1 MNKQR
6 VFVGKA
12 VELPVTR
19 STPEADGSWVTSPY
33 PMNQLRI
40 VVENSSILQ
49 QAIAAYTNNVVGY
62 GIVPEYIDE
71 STEDGMQS
79 SEWDLAEEVLDWL
92 SIDQPL
98 EGLFKQVLDDREVT
112 GNAFLEVIRDDKG
125 NVIQLER
132 IKPELVQLSK
142 PEAEPVLTKV
152 VHKGKEKMVWKKFR
166 KFKVDKYVFKEFGDP
181 RQIDYM
187 TGEPLNRET
196 EGNKFMERDGRYAA
210 REILHL
216 KIGTDHWGIPRWI
229 GNLVALLGA
238 RKAEE
243 LNFRYFTQGRHTP
256 MAVLIKNGQLSEGA
270 ETALSSYVGEI
281 GSEAMQH
288 KMLVLEAEKVT
299 DGIDDK
305 DKVDIEIKSLADM
318 LQTDALFLEYDDKVR
333 EKVLSSFRLPP
344 VYVGLSQ
351 DYNRSTVEEAKRIA
365 EEQVFQAERE
375 ALEDLFNRHLLASYQ
390 LKEVKIEVRGPELSN
405 DALIIETLDKLGTRL
420 SDNEVRAVAGKLIG
434 MELPVLKGEQHELPQ
449 KPSQPAQAL
458 QGTLQDVQGADVTKS
473 LESVMK
479 DVRDS
484 LDEVNDTLGAWNHVP
499 D

>member
-6 VFVGKA
+6 VFIGKA
-12 VELPVTR
+12 TELPVTR
-19 STPEADGSWVTSPY
+19 STPEADGSWVTAPY
-33 PMNQLRI
+33 PINQLRI

-49 QAIAAYTNNVVGY
+49 QAIAAYTNNIVGY
-62 GIVPEYIDE
+62 GIVPEYLDE
-71 STEDGMQS
+71 SSEDSEQS
-79 SEWDLAEEVLDWL
+79 TEWDTAEEVLDWL
-92 SIDQPL
+92 SIDRSL
-98 EGLFKQVLDDREVT
+98 EELFKQVLDDREVT
-112 GNAFLEVIRDDKG
+112 GNAFLEVIRDEAG

-132 IKPELVQLSK
+132 VKPELVQLSK

-152 VHKGKEKMVWKKFR
+152 WHKGKDKMVWKKFR
-166 KFKVDKYVFKEFGDP
+166 KFKVDKYIFKEFGDP
-181 RQIDYM
+181 RGIDFM
-187 TGEPLNRET
+187 TSIATDDPARQ
-196 EGNKFMERDGRYAA
+196 A
-210 REILHL
+210 RELLHL
-216 KIGTDHWGIPRWI
+216 KIGNDHWGVPRWI

-243 LNFRYFTQGRHTP
+243 LNYRYFTQGRHTP
-256 MAVLIKNGQLSEGA
+256 MAVLIKNGQLSEDA
-270 ETALSSYVGEI
+270 ELALSSYVDNVGVE
-281 GSEAMQH
+281 GMQH
-288 KMLVLEAEKVT
+288 KMLVLEAEKIT
-299 DGIDDK
+299 DGVDDK

-405 DALIIETLDKLGTRL
+405 DELVIEALDKLGIRF

-434 MELPVLKGEQHELPQ
+434 LELPVLQGEQHELPQ
-449 KPSQPAQAL
+449 GAQAV
-458 QGTLQDVQGADVTKS
+458 QATVQDVQGAELSKELT
-473 LESVMK
+473 SVMK
-479 DVRDS
+479 DVRES

>member
-6 VFVGKA
+6 VFIGKA
-12 VELPVTR
+12 TELPVTR
-19 STPEADGSWVTSPY
+19 STAEADGSWVTAPY
-33 PMNQLRI
+33 PINQLRI

-49 QAIAAYTNNVVGY
+49 QAIAAYTNNIVGY
-62 GIVPEYIDE
+62 GIVPEYLNE
-71 STEDGMQS
+71 STESNEQS
-79 SEWDLAEEVLDWL
+79 TEWDTAEEVLDWL
-92 SIDQPL
+92 SIDRSL
-98 EGLFKQVLDDREVT
+98 EELFKQVLDDREVT
-112 GNAFLEVIRDDKG
+112 GNAFLEVIRDEKG

-132 IKPELVQLSK
+132 VKPELVQLSK

-152 VHKGKEKMVWKKFR
+152 WHKGKDKMVWKKFR
-166 KFKVDKYVFKEFGDP
+166 KFKVDKYIFKEFGDP
-181 RQIDYM
+181 RGIDFM
-187 TGEPLNRET
+187 TSIATDDPARQ
-196 EGNKFMERDGRYAA
+196 A
-210 REILHL
+210 RELLHL
-216 KIGTDHWGIPRWI
+216 KIGNDHWGVPRWI

-243 LNFRYFTQGRHTP
+243 LNYRYFTQGRHTP
-256 MAVLIKNGQLSEGA
+256 MAVLIKNGQLSEDA
-270 ETALSSYVGEI
+270 ELALSSYVDNVGVE
-281 GSEAMQH
+281 GMQH

-405 DALIIETLDKLGTRL
+405 DALIIETLDKLGARF
-420 SDNEVRAVAGKLIG
+420 SDNEVRAIAGKLVG
-434 MELPVLKGEQHELPQ
+434 VEFDVLQGEQHELPQ
-449 KPSQPAQAL
+449 GAQAVQSTVQAM
-458 QGTLQDVQGADVTKS
+458 QGEDVAKAMTN
-473 LESVMK
+473 VMK
-479 DVRDS
+479 DVRES
-484 LDEVNDTLGAWNHVP
+484 LDVVNDTLGAWNHVP

>member
-6 VFVGKA
+6 VFIGKA
-12 VELPVTR
+12 TELPVTR
-19 STPEADGSWVTSPY
+19 STAEADGSWVTAPY
-33 PMNQLRI
+33 PINQLRL

-49 QAIAAYTNNVVGY
+49 QAIAAYTNNIVGY

-71 STEDGMQS
+71 STEDNGQS
-79 SEWDLAEEVLDWL
+79 AEWDTAEEVLDWL

-98 EGLFKQVLDDREVT
+98 EGLFKEVLDDREVT

-132 IKPELVQLSK
+132 VKPELVQLSK

-166 KFKVDKYVFKEFGDP
+166 KFKVDKYIFKEFGDP
-181 RQIDYM
+181 RGIDFM
-187 TGEPLNRET
+187 TGTDTDDPR
-196 EGNKFMERDGRYAA
+196 RQA
-210 REILHL
+210 RELLHL
-216 KIGTDHWGIPRWI
+216 KIGNDHWGVPRWI

-243 LNFRYFTQGRHTP
+243 LNYRYFTQGRHTP
-256 MAVLIKNGQLSEGA
+256 MAVLIKNGQLSEDA
-270 ETALSSYVGEI
+270 ELALSSYVGEI

-405 DALIIETLDKLGTRL
+405 DALIIETLDKLGARF
-420 SDNEVRAVAGKLIG
+420 SDNEVRAIAGKLVG
-434 MELPVLKGEQHELPQ
+434 VEFDVLQGEQHELPQ
-449 KPSQPAQAL
+449 GAQAV
-458 QGTLQDVQGADVTKS
+458 QNTLREVQGEDLAKAMT
-473 LESVMK
+473 SVLK
-479 DVRDS
+479 DVRES

>member
-6 VFVGKA
+6 VFIGKA

-19 STPEADGSWVTSPY
+19 STPEADGSWVTAPY
-33 PMNQLRI
+33 PINQLRI

-49 QAIAAYTNNVVGY
+49 QAIAAYTNNIVGY
-62 GIVPEYIDE
+62 GIVPEYLDE
-71 STEDGMQS
+71 SSEDSEQS
-79 SEWDLAEEVLDWL
+79 TEWDTAEEVLDWL
-92 SIDQPL
+92 SIDRSL
-98 EGLFKQVLDDREVT
+98 EELFKQVLDDREVT
-112 GNAFLEVIRDDKG
+112 GNAFLEVIRDEAG

-132 IKPELVQLSK
+132 VKPELVQLSK

-152 VHKGKEKMVWKKFR
+152 WHKGKDKMVWKKFR
-166 KFKVDKYVFKEFGDP
+166 KFKVDKYIFKEFGDP
-181 RQIDYM
+181 RGIDM
-187 TGEPLNRET
+187 LTGLATDDPRQQ
-196 EGNKFMERDGRYAA
+196 A
-210 REILHL
+210 RELLHL
-216 KIGTDHWGIPRWI
+216 KIGNDHWGVPRWI

-243 LNFRYFTQGRHTP
+243 LNYRYFTQGRHTP
-256 MAVLIKNGQLSEGA
+256 MAVLIKNGQLSEDA
-270 ETALSSYVGEI
+270 ELALSSYVDNVGVE
-281 GSEAMQH
+281 GMQH

-299 DGIDDK
+299 DGVDDK

-405 DALIIETLDKLGTRL
+405 DALIIETLDKLGARF
-420 SDNEVRAVAGKLIG
+420 SDNEVRAIAGKLVG
-434 MELPVLKGEQHELPQ
+434 VEFDVLKGEQHELPQ
-449 KPSQPAQAL
+449 GAQAVRATVQDM
-458 QGTLQDVQGADVTKS
+458 QGEDVAKAITGV
-473 LESVMK
+473 LK
-479 DVRDS
+479 DVRES
-484 LDEVNDTLGAWNHVP
+484 LDEVNDTLGAWQHVP

>member
-6 VFVGKA
+6 VFIGKA
-12 VELPVTR
+12 TELPVTR
-19 STPEADGSWVTSPY
+19 STAEADGSLVTAPY
-33 PMNQLRI
+33 PINQLRL

-49 QAIAAYTNNVVGY
+49 QAIAAYTNNIVGY

-71 STEDGMQS
+71 STENSGQS
-79 SEWDLAEEVLDWL
+79 AEWDTAEEVLDWL

-98 EGLFKQVLDDREVT
+98 EGLFKEVLDDREVT

-132 IKPELVQLSK
+132 VKPELVQLSK

-166 KFKVDKYVFKEFGDP
+166 KFKVDKYLFKEFGDP
-181 RQIDYM
+181 RGIDFM
-187 TGEPLNRET
+187 TGTDTDDPR
-196 EGNKFMERDGRYAA
+196 RQA
-210 REILHL
+210 RELLHL
-216 KIGTDHWGIPRWI
+216 KIGNDHWGVPRWI

-256 MAVLIKNGQLSEGA
+256 MAVLIKNGQLSEDA
-270 ETALSSYVGEI
+270 ELALSSYVGEI

-405 DALIIETLDKLGTRL
+405 NALIIETLDKLGARF
-420 SDNEVRAVAGKLIG
+420 SDNEVRAIAGKLVG
-434 MELPVLKGEQHELPQ
+434 MELPVLQGEQHELPQ
-449 KPSQPAQAL
+449 GAQAA
-458 QGTLQDVQGADVTKS
+458 QATVQDVHGMELSKVITG
-473 LESVMK
+473 VMK
-479 DVRDS
+479 DVRES

>member
-1 MNKQR
+1 MKQR

-19 STPEADGSWVTSPY
+19 STVESDGSWVTSPY

-49 QAIAAYTNNVVGY
+49 QAIAAYTNNIVGY

-71 STEDGMQS
+71 STEDSGQS
-79 SEWDLAEEVLDWL
+79 TEWDLAEEVLDWL

-142 PEAEPVLTKV
+142 PEADPVLTKV

-288 KMLVLEAEKVT
+288 KILVLEAEKVT
-299 DGIDDK
+299 DGLDDK

-405 DALIIETLDKLGTRL
+405 DALIIEALDKLGARF
-420 SDNEVRAVAGKLIG
+420 SNNEARAIVGKLVG
-434 MELPVLKGEQHELPQ
+434 VELPVLQGEQNELPQ
-449 KPSQPAQAL
+449 GAQAVQATVQDI
-458 QGTLQDVQGADVTKS
+458 QGEDLTKAITG
-473 LESVMK
+473 VMK
-479 DVRDS
+479 DVRAS
-484 LDEVNDTLGAWNHVP
+484 LDEVNDTLGAWKGGTE
-499 D
+499 

>member
-12 VELPVTR
+12 TELPVTR
-19 STPEADGSWVTSPY
+19 STAEADGSWVTAPY
-33 PMNQLRI
+33 PINQLRL

-49 QAIAAYTNNVVGY
+49 QAIAAYTNNIVGY

-71 STEDGMQS
+71 STENSGQS
-79 SEWDLAEEVLDWL
+79 AEWDTAEEVLDWL

-98 EGLFKQVLDDREVT
+98 EGLFKEVLDDREVT

-132 IKPELVQLSK
+132 VKPELVQLSK
-142 PEAEPVLTKV
+142 PEAESVLTKV

-166 KFKVDKYVFKEFGDP
+166 KFKVDKYLFKEFGDP
-181 RQIDYM
+181 RGIDFM
-187 TGEPLNRET
+187 TGTDTDDPR
-196 EGNKFMERDGRYAA
+196 RQA
-210 REILHL
+210 RELLHL
-216 KIGTDHWGIPRWI
+216 KIGNDHWGVPRWI

-243 LNFRYFTQGRHTP
+243 LNYRYFTQGRHTP
-256 MAVLIKNGQLSEGA
+256 AALLIKNGQLSEA
-270 ETALSSYVGEI
+270 SEQALLQYTTEVGN
-281 GSEAMQH
+281 EAMQH
-288 KMLVLEAEKVT
+288 KMLVIETEKVT
-299 DGIDDK
+299 DGLDDK
-305 DKVDIEIKSLADM
+305 DKTDIELKSMADM
-318 LQTDALFLEYDDKVR
+318 LQSDALFLEYDDKVR

-405 DALIIETLDKLGTRL
+405 DELVIEALDKLGMRF

-434 MELPVLKGEQHELPQ
+434 LELPVLQGEQHELPQ
-449 KPSQPAQAL
+449 GAQAV
-458 QGTLQDVQGADVTKS
+458 QATVQDVQGAELSKAITG
-473 LESVMK
+473 VMK
-479 DVRDS
+479 DVRES
-484 LDEVNDTLGAWNHVP
+484 LDEVNDTLGAWNHVS

>member
-19 STPEADGSWVTSPY
+19 STAEADGSWVTAPY
-33 PMNQLRI
+33 PINQLRL

-49 QAIAAYTNNVVGY
+49 QAIAAYTNNIVGY

-71 STEDGMQS
+71 STEDSGQS
-79 SEWDLAEEVLDWL
+79 AEWDTAEEVLDWL

-98 EGLFKQVLDDREVT
+98 EGLFKEVLDDREVT
-112 GNAFLEVIRDDKG
+112 GNAFLEIIRDDAG

-132 IKPELVQLSK
+132 VKPELVQLSK

-166 KFKVDKYVFKEFGDP
+166 KFKVDKYLFKEFGDP
-181 RQIDYM
+181 RGIDFM
-187 TGEPLNRET
+187 TGTDTDDPR
-196 EGNKFMERDGRYAA
+196 RQA
-210 REILHL
+210 RELLHL
-216 KIGTDHWGIPRWI
+216 KIGNDHWGVPRWI

-243 LNFRYFTQGRHTP
+243 LNYRYFTQGRHTP

-390 LKEVKIEVRGPELSN
+390 LKEVKVEVRGPELSN
-405 DALIIETLDKLGTRL
+405 DTLIIEALDKLGARF
-420 SDNEVRAVAGKLIG
+420 SDNEARAIVGKLVG
-434 MELPVLKGEQHELPQ
+434 VELPVLQGEQHELPQ
-449 KPSQPAQAL
+449 GAQAV
-458 QGTLQDVQGADVTKS
+458 QATIQDVQGEELSKALT
-473 LESVMK
+473 SVMK
-479 DVRDS
+479 DVRES
-484 LDEVNDTLGAWNHVP
+484 LDEVNDTLVAWNHVP

>member
-12 VELPVTR
+12 TELPVTR
-19 STPEADGSWVTSPY
+19 STAEADGSWVTAPY
-33 PMNQLRI
+33 PINQLRL

-49 QAIAAYTNNVVGY
+49 QAIAAYTNNIVGY

-71 STEDGMQS
+71 STEDSGQS
-79 SEWDLAEEVLDWL
+79 AEWDTAEEVLDWL

-98 EGLFKQVLDDREVT
+98 EGLFKEVLDDREVT

-132 IKPELVQLSK
+132 VKPELVQLSK

-166 KFKVDKYVFKEFGDP
+166 KFKVDKYLFKEFGDP
-181 RQIDYM
+181 RGIDFM
-187 TGEPLNRET
+187 TGTDTDDPR
-196 EGNKFMERDGRYAA
+196 RQA
-210 REILHL
+210 RELLHL
-216 KIGTDHWGIPRWI
+216 KIGNDHWGVPRWI

-243 LNFRYFTQGRHTP
+243 LNYRYFTQGRHTP
-256 MAVLIKNGQLSEGA
+256 AALLIKNGQLSEA
-270 ETALSSYVGEI
+270 SEQALLQYTQEVGN
-281 GSEAMQH
+281 EAMQH
-288 KMLVLEAEKVT
+288 KMLVIETEKVT
-299 DGIDDK
+299 DGLDDK
-305 DKVDIEIKSLADM
+305 DKTDIELKSMADM
-318 LQTDALFLEYDDKVR
+318 LQSDALFLEYDDKVR

-405 DALIIETLDKLGTRL
+405 DELIIETLDKLGARF
-420 SDNEVRAVAGKLIG
+420 SDNEVRAIAGKLLG

-449 KPSQPAQAL
+449 GAQAV
-458 QGTLQDVQGADVTKS
+458 QATMQDVQGEELSKAITG
-473 LESVMK
+473 VMK
-479 DVRDS
+479 DVRES

>member
-12 VELPVTR
+12 TELPVTR
-19 STPEADGSWVTSPY
+19 STAEADGSWVTAPY
-33 PMNQLRI
+33 PINQLRL

-49 QAIAAYTNNVVGY
+49 QAIAAYTNNIVGY

-71 STEDGMQS
+71 STENSGQS
-79 SEWDLAEEVLDWL
+79 AEWDTAEEVLDWL

-98 EGLFKQVLDDREVT
+98 EGLFKEVLDDREVT
-112 GNAFLEVIRDDKG
+112 GNAFLEVIRDDTG

-132 IKPELVQLSK
+132 VKPELVQLSK

-196 EGNKFMERDGRYAA
+196 EGNKFMERDRRYAA
-210 REILHL
+210 REILQL
-216 KIGTDHWGIPRWI
+216 KIGTDHWGVPRWI

-243 LNFRYFTQGRHTP
+243 LNYRYFTQGRHTP
-256 MAVLIKNGQLSEGA
+256 AALLIKNGQLSEA
-270 ETALSSYVGEI
+270 SEQALLQYTTEVGN
-281 GSEAMQH
+281 EAMQH
-288 KMLVLEAEKVT
+288 KMLVIETEKVT
-299 DGIDDK
+299 DGLDDK
-305 DKVDIEIKSLADM
+305 DKTDIELKSMADM
-318 LQTDALFLEYDDKVR
+318 LQSDALFLEYDDKVR

-405 DALIIETLDKLGTRL
+405 DELIIETLDKLGARF
-420 SDNEVRAVAGKLIG
+420 SDNEVRAIAGKLVG
-434 MELPVLKGEQHELPQ
+434 LELPVLQGEQHELPQ
-449 KPSQPAQAL
+449 GAQAV
-458 QGTLQDVQGADVTKS
+458 QATVQDVQSEDLTKAITG
-473 LESVMK
+473 VMK
-479 DVRDS
+479 DVRES

>member
-6 VFVGKA
+6 VFIGKA
-12 VELPVTR
+12 TELPVTR
-19 STPEADGSWVTSPY
+19 STAEADGSWVTAPY
-33 PMNQLRI
+33 PINQLRL

-49 QAIAAYTNNVVGY
+49 QAIAAYTNNIVGY

-71 STEDGMQS
+71 STEDSGQS
-79 SEWDLAEEVLDWL
+79 AEWDTAEEVLDWL

-98 EGLFKQVLDDREVT
+98 EGLFKEVLDDREVT

-132 IKPELVQLSK
+132 VKPELVQLSK

-166 KFKVDKYVFKEFGDP
+166 KFKVDKYLFKEFGDP
-181 RQIDYM
+181 RGIDFM
-187 TGEPLNRET
+187 TGTDTDDPR
-196 EGNKFMERDGRYAA
+196 RQA
-210 REILHL
+210 RELLHL
-216 KIGTDHWGIPRWI
+216 KIGNDHWGVPRWI

-243 LNFRYFTQGRHTP
+243 LNYRYFTQGRHTP
-256 MAVLIKNGQLSEGA
+256 AALLIKNGQLSEA
-270 ETALSSYVGEI
+270 SEQALLQYTTEVGN
-281 GSEAMQH
+281 EAMQH
-288 KMLVLEAEKVT
+288 KMLVIETEKVT
-299 DGIDDK
+299 DGLDDK
-305 DKVDIEIKSLADM
+305 DKTDIELKSMADM
-318 LQTDALFLEYDDKVR
+318 LQSDALFLEYDDKVR

-390 LKEVKIEVRGPELSN
+390 LKEVKVEVRGPELSN
-405 DALIIETLDKLGTRL
+405 DELIIETLDKLGSRF
-420 SDNEVRAVAGKLIG
+420 SDNEVRAIAGKLVG
-434 MELPVLKGEQHELPQ
+434 VELPVLQGEQHELPQ
-449 KPSQPAQAL
+449 GAQAV
-458 QGTLQDVQGADVTKS
+458 QSTMQDVQGAELSKAITG
-473 LESVMK
+473 VMK
-479 DVRDS
+479 DVRES

>member
-1 MNKQR
+1 MKQR

-19 STPEADGSWVTSPY
+19 STVESDGSWVTAPY

-49 QAIAAYTNNVVGY
+49 QAIAAYTNNIVGY

-71 STEDGMQS
+71 STEDSGQS
-79 SEWDLAEEVLDWL
+79 TEWDLAEEVLDWL

-142 PEAEPVLTKV
+142 PEADPVLTKV

-181 RQIDYM
+181 RGLDM
-187 TGEPLNRET
+187 LTGVATDDPRQQ
-196 EGNKFMERDGRYAA
+196 A

-256 MAVLIKNGQLSEGA
+256 MAVLIKNGQLSEDA
-270 ETALSSYVGEI
+270 ELALSSYTNEI
-281 GSEAMQH
+281 GNEAMQH

-405 DALIIETLDKLGTRL
+405 DELIIETLDKLGARF
-420 SDNEVRAVAGKLIG
+420 SDNEVRAIAGKLVG
-434 MELPVLKGEQHELPQ
+434 VELDVLQGEQHELPQ
-449 KPSQPAQAL
+449 GAQAV
-458 QGTLQDVQGADVTKS
+458 QATVQDVQGADISKALT
-473 LESVMK
+473 SVMK
-479 DVRDS
+479 DVRAS
-484 LDEVNDTLGAWNHVP
+484 LDEVNDTLGAWKGETQ
-499 D
+499 

>member
-12 VELPVTR
+12 TELPVTR
-19 STPEADGSWVTSPY
+19 STAEADGSWVTAPY
-33 PMNQLRI
+33 PINQLRL

-49 QAIAAYTNNVVGY
+49 QAIAAYTNNIVGY

-71 STEDGMQS
+71 STEDSGQS
-79 SEWDLAEEVLDWL
+79 AEWDTAEEVLDWL

-98 EGLFKQVLDDREVT
+98 EGLFKEVLDDREVT

-132 IKPELVQLSK
+132 VKPELVQLSK

-216 KIGTDHWGIPRWI
+216 KIGNDHWGVPRWI

-243 LNFRYFTQGRHTP
+243 LNYRYFTQGRHTP
-256 MAVLIKNGQLSEGA
+256 AALLIKNGQLSEA
-270 ETALSSYVGEI
+270 SEKALIQYTQEVGVE
-281 GSEAMQH
+281 GMQH
-288 KMLVLEAEKVT
+288 KMLVIETEKVT
-299 DGIDDK
+299 DGLDDK
-305 DKVDIEIKSLADM
+305 DKTDIELKSMADM
-318 LQTDALFLEYDDKVR
+318 LQSDALFLEYDDKVR

-405 DALIIETLDKLGTRL
+405 DELIIETLDKLGSRF
-420 SDNEVRAVAGKLIG
+420 SNNEVRAIAGKLVG
-434 MELPVLKGEQHELPQ
+434 VEFDVLKGEQHELPQ
-449 KPSQPAQAL
+449 GAQAV
-458 QGTLQDVQGADVTKS
+458 QATAQDVQGAELSKAITG
-473 LESVMK
+473 VMK
-479 DVRDS
+479 DVRES

>member
-12 VELPVTR
+12 VEMPVTR
-19 STPEADGSWVTSPY
+19 STTEADGSWVTVPY
-33 PMNQLRI
+33 PANQLRL

-49 QAIAAYTNNVVGY
+49 QAIAAYTNNIVGY
-62 GIVPEYIDE
+62 GIVPEYLDE
-71 STEDGMQS
+71 SSEGNEQS
-79 SEWDLAEEVLDWL
+79 TEWDVAEEVLDWL

-98 EGLFKQVLDDREVT
+98 EELFKQVLDDREVT
-112 GNAFLEVIRDDKG
+112 GNAFLEVIRDEAG

-132 IKPELVQLSK
+132 VKPELVQLSK
-142 PEAEPVLTKV
+142 PEPEPVLTKV

-166 KFKVDKYVFKEFGDP
+166 KFKVDKYIFKEFGDP
-181 RQIDYM
+181 RGIDFG
-187 TGEPLNRET
+187 TGVATDDPR
-196 EGNKFMERDGRYAA
+196 RQA

-216 KIGTDHWGIPRWI
+216 KIGTDHWGVPRWI
-229 GNLVALLGA
+229 GNLVSIMGA

-256 MAVLIKNGQLSEGA
+256 AALLIKNGQLSEA
-270 ETALSSYVGEI
+270 SEQALVQYTNEVGVE
-281 GSEAMQH
+281 GMQH
-288 KMLVLEAEKVT
+288 KMLVIETEKVT
-299 DGIDDK
+299 DSYDDK
-305 DKVDIEIKSLADM
+305 DKTDIELKSMADM
-318 LQTDALFLEYDDKVR
+318 LQSDALFLEYDDKVR

-405 DALIIETLDKLGTRL
+405 DALIIETLDKLGARF
-420 SDNEVRAVAGKLIG
+420 SDNEVRAIAGKLVG
-434 MELPVLKGEQHELPQ
+434 VEFDVLQGEQHELPQ
-449 KPSQPAQAL
+449 APSAPAQAL
-458 QGTLQDVQGADVTKS
+458 QSTIDDVQGTDVTKA
-473 LESVMK
+473 LRGVLK
-479 DVRDS
+479 DVKDT
-484 LDEVNDTLGAWNHVP
+484 LDETNDVLGAWRHVP

>member
-6 VFVGKA
+6 VFIGKA
-12 VELPVTR
+12 TELPVTR
-19 STPEADGSWVTSPY
+19 STAEADGSWVTAPY
-33 PMNQLRI
+33 PINQLRL

-49 QAIAAYTNNVVGY
+49 QAIAAYTNNIVGY

-71 STEDGMQS
+71 STEDNGQS
-79 SEWDLAEEVLDWL
+79 AEWDTAEEVLDWL

-98 EGLFKQVLDDREVT
+98 EGLFKEVLDDREVT

-132 IKPELVQLSK
+132 VKPELVQLSK

-166 KFKVDKYVFKEFGDP
+166 KFKVDKYLFKEFGDP
-181 RQIDYM
+181 RGIDFM
-187 TGEPLNRET
+187 TGTDTDDPR
-196 EGNKFMERDGRYAA
+196 RQA
-210 REILHL
+210 RELLHL
-216 KIGTDHWGIPRWI
+216 KIGNDHWGVPRWI

-243 LNFRYFTQGRHTP
+243 LNYRYFTQGRHTP
-256 MAVLIKNGQLSEGA
+256 AALLIKNGQLSEA
-270 ETALSSYVGEI
+270 SEKALIQYTQEVGVE
-281 GSEAMQH
+281 GMQH
-288 KMLVLEAEKVT
+288 KMLVIETEKVT
-299 DGIDDK
+299 DSYDDK
-305 DKVDIEIKSLADM
+305 DKTDIELKSMADM
-318 LQTDALFLEYDDKVR
+318 LQSDALFLEYDDKVR

-405 DALIIETLDKLGTRL
+405 DALIIETLDKLGARF
-420 SDNEVRAVAGKLIG
+420 SNNEVRAIAGKLVG
-434 MELPVLKGEQHELPQ
+434 MELPVLQGEQHELPQ
-449 KPSQPAQAL
+449 GAQAV
-458 QGTLQDVQGADVTKS
+458 QTTIQDVQGAELSKELT
-473 LESVMK
+473 SVMK

>member
-12 VELPVTR
+12 TELPVTR
-19 STPEADGSWVTSPY
+19 STAEADGSWVTAPY
-33 PMNQLRI
+33 PINQLRL

-49 QAIAAYTNNVVGY
+49 QAIAAYTNNIVGY

-71 STEDGMQS
+71 STEDSGQS
-79 SEWDLAEEVLDWL
+79 AEWDTAEEVLDWL

-98 EGLFKQVLDDREVT
+98 EGLFKEVLDDREVT
-112 GNAFLEVIRDDKG
+112 GNAFLEVIRDAKG

-132 IKPELVQLSK
+132 VKPELVQLTK

-166 KFKVDKYVFKEFGDP
+166 KFKVDKYLFKEFGDP
-181 RQIDYM
+181 RGIDFM
-187 TGEPLNRET
+187 TGTDTDDPR
-196 EGNKFMERDGRYAA
+196 RQA
-210 REILHL
+210 RELLHL
-216 KIGTDHWGIPRWI
+216 KIGNDHWGVPRWI

-243 LNFRYFTQGRHTP
+243 LNYRYFTQGRHTP
-256 MAVLIKNGQLSEGA
+256 AALLIKNGQLSEA
-270 ETALSSYVGEI
+270 SEQALLQYTQEVGN
-281 GSEAMQH
+281 EAMQH
-288 KMLVLEAEKVT
+288 KMLVIETEKVT
-299 DGIDDK
+299 DGLDDK
-305 DKVDIEIKSLADM
+305 DKTDIELKSMADM
-318 LQTDALFLEYDDKVR
+318 LQSDALFLEYDDKVR

-405 DALIIETLDKLGTRL
+405 DELVIEALYKLGMRF

-434 MELPVLKGEQHELPQ
+434 LELPVLQGEQHELPQ
-449 KPSQPAQAL
+449 GAQAV
-458 QGTLQDVQGADVTKS
+458 QATIQDAQGAELSKEITN
-473 LESVMK
+473 VMK
-479 DVRDS
+479 DVRES
-484 LDEVNDTLGAWNHVP
+484 LDVVNDTLGAWNHVP

>member
-6 VFVGKA
+6 VFIGKA
-12 VELPVTR
+12 TELPVTR
-19 STPEADGSWVTSPY
+19 STAEADGSWVTAPY
-33 PMNQLRI
+33 PINQLRL

-49 QAIAAYTNNVVGY
+49 QAIAAYTNNIVGY
-62 GIVPEYIDE
+62 GIVPEYLNE
-71 STEDGMQS
+71 STESSEQS
-79 SEWDLAEEVLDWL
+79 TEWDLAEEVLDWL
-92 SIDQPL
+92 SIDQSLP
-98 EGLFKQVLDDREVT
+98 ELFKQVLDDREVT
-112 GNAFLEVIRDDKG
+112 GNAFLEVIRDEKG

-132 IKPELVQLSK
+132 VKPELVQLSK

-152 VHKGKEKMVWKKFR
+152 WHKGKDKMVWKKFR
-166 KFKVDKYVFKEFGDP
+166 KFKVDKYIFKEFGDP
-181 RQIDYM
+181 RGIDFM
-187 TGEPLNRET
+187 TSIATDDPARQ
-196 EGNKFMERDGRYAA
+196 A
-210 REILHL
+210 RELLHL
-216 KIGTDHWGIPRWI
+216 KIGNDHWGVPRWI

-256 MAVLIKNGQLSEGA
+256 AALLIKNGQLSEASEQALIQYTA
-270 ETALSSYVGEI
+270 EVGN
-281 GSEAMQH
+281 EAMQH
-288 KMLVLEAEKVT
+288 KMLVIETEKVT
-299 DGIDDK
+299 DSFDDK
-305 DKVDIEIKSLADM
+305 DKTDIELKSMADM
-318 LQTDALFLEYDDKVR
+318 LQSDALFLEYDDKVR

-405 DALIIETLDKLGTRL
+405 DALIIETLDKLGARF
-420 SDNEVRAVAGKLIG
+420 SDNEVRAIAGKLVG
-434 MELPVLKGEQHELPQ
+434 VEFDVLQGEQHELPQ
-449 KPSQPAQAL
+449 GAQAVRATVQDM
-458 QGTLQDVQGADVTKS
+458 QGEDVTK
-473 LESVMK
+473 EMTSVLK
-479 DVRDS
+479 DVRES

>member
-6 VFVGKA
+6 VFIGKA
-12 VELPVTR
+12 TELPVTR
-19 STPEADGSWVTSPY
+19 STTEADGSWVTAPY
-33 PMNQLRI
+33 PISQLRL

-49 QAIAAYTNNVVGY
+49 QAIAAYTNNIVGY

-71 STEDGMQS
+71 STENSGQS
-79 SEWDLAEEVLDWL
+79 AEWDTAEEVLDWL

-98 EGLFKQVLDDREVT
+98 EGLFKEVLDDREVT

-132 IKPELVQLSK
+132 VKPELVQLSK

-166 KFKVDKYVFKEFGDP
+166 KFKVDKYLFKEFGDP
-181 RQIDYM
+181 RGIDFM
-187 TGEPLNRET
+187 TGTDTDDPR
-196 EGNKFMERDGRYAA
+196 RQA
-210 REILHL
+210 RELLHL
-216 KIGTDHWGIPRWI
+216 KIGNDHWGVPRWI

-256 MAVLIKNGQLSEGA
+256 MAVLIKNGQLSEDA
-270 ETALSSYVGEI
+270 ELALSSYVDNVGVE
-281 GSEAMQH
+281 GMQH

-299 DGIDDK
+299 DGVDDK

-390 LKEVKIEVRGPELSN
+390 LKEVKVEVRGPELSN
-405 DALIIETLDKLGTRL
+405 DELIIETLDKLGARF
-420 SDNEVRAVAGKLIG
+420 SDNEVRAIAGKLVG
-434 MELPVLKGEQHELPQ
+434 LELPVLQGEQHELPQ
-449 KPSQPAQAL
+449 GAQA
-458 QGTLQDVQGADVTKS
+458 VQATIQNVQSEDLTKAITG
-473 LESVMK
+473 VMK
-479 DVRDS
+479 DVRAS

>member
-6 VFVGKA
+6 VFIGKA
-12 VELPVTR
+12 TELPVTR
-19 STPEADGSWVTSPY
+19 STAEDDGSWVTAPY
-33 PMNQLRI
+33 PINQLRL

-49 QAIAAYTNNVVGY
+49 QAIAAYTNNIVGY

-71 STEDGMQS
+71 STEDSGQS
-79 SEWDLAEEVLDWL
+79 AEWDTAEEVLDWL

-98 EGLFKQVLDDREVT
+98 EGLFKEVLDDREVT

-132 IKPELVQLSK
+132 VKPELVQLSK

-152 VHKGKEKMVWKKFR
+152 VHKGREKMVWKKFR
-166 KFKVDKYVFKEFGDP
+166 KFKVDKYLFKEFGDP
-181 RQIDYM
+181 RGIDFM
-187 TGEPLNRET
+187 TGTDTDDPR
-196 EGNKFMERDGRYAA
+196 RQA
-210 REILHL
+210 RELLHL
-216 KIGTDHWGIPRWI
+216 KIGNDHWGIPRWI

-243 LNFRYFTQGRHTP
+243 LNFRYFSQGRHTP

-405 DALIIETLDKLGTRL
+405 DELIIETLDKLGARF
-420 SDNEVRAVAGKLIG
+420 SDNEVRAIAGKLVG
-434 MELPVLKGEQHELPQ
+434 VEFDVLQGEQHELPRV
-449 KPSQPAQAL
+449 PSQPAQAL
-458 QGTLQDVQGADVTKS
+458 QGTIDNVQGADVTKS

>member
-12 VELPVTR
+12 TELPVTR
-19 STPEADGSWVTSPY
+19 STAEADGSWVTAPY
-33 PMNQLRI
+33 PINQLRL

-49 QAIAAYTNNVVGY
+49 QAIAAYTNNIVGY

-71 STEDGMQS
+71 STENSGQS
-79 SEWDLAEEVLDWL
+79 AEWDTAEEVLDWL

-98 EGLFKQVLDDREVT
+98 EGLFKEVLDDREVT

-132 IKPELVQLSK
+132 VKPELVQLSK
-142 PEAEPVLTKV
+142 PEAEPALTKV
-152 VHKGKEKMVWKKFR
+152 VHKGKERMVWKKFR
-166 KFKVDKYVFKEFGDP
+166 KFKVDKYLFKEFGDP
-181 RQIDYM
+181 RGIDFM
-187 TGEPLNRET
+187 TGTDTDDPR
-196 EGNKFMERDGRYAA
+196 RQA
-210 REILHL
+210 RELLHL
-216 KIGTDHWGIPRWI
+216 KIGNDHWGVPRWI

-243 LNFRYFTQGRHTP
+243 LNYRYFTQGRHTP
-256 MAVLIKNGQLSEGA
+256 AALLIKNGQLSEA
-270 ETALSSYVGEI
+270 SEQALLQYTQEVGN
-281 GSEAMQH
+281 EAMQH
-288 KMLVLEAEKVT
+288 KMLVIETEKVT
-299 DGIDDK
+299 DGLDDK
-305 DKVDIEIKSLADM
+305 DKTDIELKSMADM
-318 LQTDALFLEYDDKVR
+318 LQSDALFLEYDDKVR

-405 DALIIETLDKLGTRL
+405 DTLIIETLDKLGSRL

-434 MELPVLKGEQHELPQ
+434 LELPVLQGEQHELPQ
-449 KPSQPAQAL
+449 GAQAVRATI
-458 QGTLQDVQGADVTKS
+458 QNVQSAELSKAITG
-473 LESVMK
+473 VMK
-479 DVRDS
+479 DVRES

>member
-12 VELPVTR
+12 TELPVTR
-19 STPEADGSWVTSPY
+19 STAEADGSWVTAPY
-33 PMNQLRI
+33 PINQLRL

-49 QAIAAYTNNVVGY
+49 QAIAAYTNNIVGY

-71 STEDGMQS
+71 STEDSGQS
-79 SEWDLAEEVLDWL
+79 AEWDTAEEVLDWL

-98 EGLFKQVLDDREVT
+98 EGLFKEVLDDREVT

-132 IKPELVQLSK
+132 VKPELVQLSK

-152 VHKGKEKMVWKKFR
+152 VHKGKEKMAWKKFR
-166 KFKVDKYVFKEFGDP
+166 KFKVDKYLFKEFGDP
-181 RQIDYM
+181 RGIDFM
-187 TGEPLNRET
+187 TGTDTDDPR
-196 EGNKFMERDGRYAA
+196 RQA
-210 REILHL
+210 RELLHL
-216 KIGTDHWGIPRWI
+216 KIGNDHWGVPRWI

-243 LNFRYFTQGRHTP
+243 LNYRYFTQGRHTP
-256 MAVLIKNGQLSEGA
+256 MAVLIKNGQLSEDA
-270 ETALSSYVGEI
+270 EIALSSYVGEI

-405 DALIIETLDKLGTRL
+405 DELIIETLDKLGARF
-420 SDNEVRAVAGKLIG
+420 SDNEVRAIAGKLVG
-434 MELPVLKGEQHELPQ
+434 MEFDVLKGEQHELPQ
-449 KPSQPAQAL
+449 GAQAV
-458 QGTLQDVQGADVTKS
+458 QATVQDIQSEDLTKAIAG
-473 LESVMK
+473 VMK

-484 LDEVNDTLGAWNHVP
+484 LDEVNDTLGVWNHVP

>member
-1 MNKQR
+1 MKQR
-6 VFVGKA
+6 VFIGKA
-12 VELPVTR
+12 TELPITR
-19 STPEADGSWVTSPY
+19 STAEADGSWVTAPY
-33 PMNQLRI
+33 PINQLRL

-49 QAIAAYTNNVVGY
+49 QAIAAYTNNIVGY

-71 STEDGMQS
+71 STENSGQS
-79 SEWDLAEEVLDWL
+79 AEWDTAEEVLDWL
-92 SIDQPL
+92 SIDKSL
-98 EGLFKQVLDDREVT
+98 SELFKEVLDDREVT

-132 IKPELVQLSK
+132 VKPELVQLSK

-166 KFKVDKYVFKEFGDP
+166 KFKVDKYLFKEFGDP

-216 KIGTDHWGIPRWI
+216 KIGNDHWGVPRWI

-256 MAVLIKNGQLSEGA
+256 MAVLIKNGQLSEDA
-270 ETALSSYVGEI
+270 ELALSSYVDKV
-281 GSEAMQH
+281 GSESMQH

-390 LKEVKIEVRGPELSN
+390 LKEVKVEVRGPELSN
-405 DALIIETLDKLGTRL
+405 DALIIETLDKLGSRF
-420 SDNEVRAVAGKLIG
+420 SDNEVRAIAGKLVG
-434 MELPVLKGEQHELPQ
+434 VELPVLQGEQHELPQ
-449 KPSQPAQAL
+449 GARTVRA
-458 QGTLQDVQGADVTKS
+458 TIQDVQGTELSKAIT
-473 LESVMK
+473 SVMK
-479 DVRDS
+479 DVRES